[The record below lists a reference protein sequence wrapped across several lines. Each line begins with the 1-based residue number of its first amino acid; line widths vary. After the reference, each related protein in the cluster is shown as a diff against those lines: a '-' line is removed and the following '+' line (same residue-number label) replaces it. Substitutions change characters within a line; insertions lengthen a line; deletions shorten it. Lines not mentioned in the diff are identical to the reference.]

1 MIGRIILK
9 LMETAVMD
17 IDMNILRNFRRF
29 FQNGDKIHS
38 QFIFFSAKKYCNT
51 FFEKKYCNNSILQFL
66 KSIAILLQYSKKVL
80 QYCIAIL
87 QYCITEGLL
96 HNIYVDFM
104 TILLEMQFF
113 IKTKI

>member
-38 QFIFFSAKKYCNT
+38 QRIFF
-51 FFEKKYCNNSILQFL
+51 LQ
-66 KSIAILLQYSKKVL
+66 KVLQYFSRKKVL
-80 QYCIAIL
+80 Q
-87 QYCITEGLL
+87 
-96 HNIYVDFM
+96 
-104 TILLEMQFF
+104 
-113 IKTKI
+113 

>member
-38 QFIFFSAKKYCNT
+38 QLIFF
-51 FFEKKYCNNSILQFL
+51 LQ
-66 KSIAILLQYSKKVL
+66 KVL
-80 QYCIAIL
+80 Q
-87 QYCITEGLL
+87 
-96 HNIYVDFM
+96 
-104 TILLEMQFF
+104 
-113 IKTKI
+113 

>member
-38 QFIFFSAKKYCNT
+38 KLIFFSCKKYCNS
-51 FFEKKYCNNSILQFL
+51 FLEKKYCNNSILQFL

-87 QYCITEGLL
+87 QYCITERVE
-96 HNIYVDFM
+96 I
-104 TILLEMQFF
+104 TR
-113 IKTKI
+113 KCP

>member
-1 MIGRIILK
+1 MIVRIILK

-17 IDMNILRNFRRF
+17 INTNNFRNFRRF
-29 FQNGDKIHS
+29 FQNGDKIYS
-38 QFIFFSAKKYCNT
+38 QFIFFSAKSIAILFFCKKYCNT

-87 QYCITEGLL
+87 QYCIT
-96 HNIYVDFM
+96 
-104 TILLEMQFF
+104 
-113 IKTKI
+113 

>member
-38 QFIFFSAKKYCNT
+38 QLIFFSAK
-51 FFEKKYCNNSILQFL
+51 SIAIVFSK
-66 KSIAILLQYSKKVL
+66 KSIAIIQYFS
-80 QYCIAIL
+80 
-87 QYCITEGLL
+87 
-96 HNIYVDFM
+96 F
-104 TILLEMQFF
+104 
-113 IKTKI
+113 